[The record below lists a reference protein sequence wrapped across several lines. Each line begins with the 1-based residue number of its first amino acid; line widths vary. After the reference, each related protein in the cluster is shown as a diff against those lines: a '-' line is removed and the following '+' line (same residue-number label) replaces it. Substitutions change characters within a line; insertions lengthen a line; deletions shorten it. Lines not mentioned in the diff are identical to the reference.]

1 VAQFESDKWSASAAP
16 QLYQPAISNGTRVAV
31 DPLTGQTYPL
41 VYLNR
46 LVPNSGDF
54 YNGMI
59 VSNDT
64 PQKNTPF
71 KVAPR
76 VGFAWDVTGDGKTS
90 VRAGAGVF
98 YDRYA
103 DDNILDLIELPPLLL
118 TYTTNYTTLPELLS
132 SPLTAT
138 TTSVRRITNFI
149 PPVVYNWSA
158 GVQRDIGWRLVADLA
173 YVGNSARDQLVTR
186 PLNGQP
192 YGYAYQPTSLDS
204 TNVVG
209 GITQPLPNDYLRP
222 YRGISSIT
230 QREFTGY
237 GDFHSL
243 QFSVNRRRSSDGL
256 SVGAAYSYQIF
267 NKNLTTID
275 PFYTGDIEQ
284 RYYNRSGNDQTSLR
298 PHVLILNYSYEV
310 PNLSRKWDNV
320 AVKAFLDNW
329 QVSGITT
336 ITSGRYQARAID
348 APGSRPDIVC
358 DPNIPRGDRT
368 FEHQFNVDCIK
379 PPSDKYRLGNS
390 SGDEYL
396 GPGYW
401 NFDISAFK
409 NVPVGGTKR
418 LQLRFEMYNA
428 FNNNQWTG
436 TNTTANFDFN
446 TGALLN
452 ATTVGRLNGNTN
464 SARRIQLGARFVF

>member
-1 VAQFESDKWSASAAP
+1 
-16 QLYQPAISNGTRVAV
+16 
-31 DPLTGQTYPL
+31 

-54 YNGMI
+54 YNGM
-59 VSNDT
+59 VVYNNT
-64 PQKNTPF
+64 PQQNTPF

-118 TYTTNYTTLPELLS
+118 TYTTNYTTIPELLS

-138 TTSVRRITNFI
+138 TTAVRRITNFI

-158 GVQRDIGWRLVADLA
+158 GVQREIPWRLVADIA

-186 PLNGQP
+186 PINGQG
-192 YGYAYQPTSLDS
+192 YGYAYQASSLDS

-222 YRGISSIT
+222 YRGYGSIT

-237 GDFHSL
+237 GDFHSIQL
-243 QFSVNRRRSSDGL
+243 SINRRRSSDGL
-256 SVGAAYSYQIF
+256 SVGGAYTYQMF
-267 NKNLTTID
+267 SKNLTTID
-275 PFYTGDIEQ
+275 PFYTGDIAQ
-284 RYYNRSGNDQTSLR
+284 RYYNQAGNANTARR
-298 PHVLILNYSYEV
+298 PHVLILNYSYEI
-310 PNLSRKWDNV
+310 PNLSKKFDNV
-320 AVKAFLDNW
+320 LTKALADNW
-329 QVSGITT
+329 QISGITT
-336 ITSGRYQARAID
+336 ITSGTYGALSYSYTNVPTGVLSGTGAID
-348 APGSRPDIVC
+348 APGSRPDMVC
-358 DPNIPRGDRT
+358 NPNIPRGDRT
-368 FEHQFNVDCIK
+368 FENQFNVACIK
-379 PPSDKYRLGNS
+379 PPSDPNRLGNS

-409 NVPVGGTKR
+409 NIPMGGAKR
-418 LQLRFEMYNA
+418 LQFRFEMYNA

-436 TNTTANFDFN
+436 VNTNATFDYT
-446 TGALLN
+446 TGALTN
-452 ATTVGRLNGNTN
+452 AATVGRLNGQTN
-464 SARRIQLGARFVF
+464 SARRIQLGLRFTF